1 MLSADVLT
9 APQRGAVLSL
19 LETVTRHDGVSPL
32 DEAGRFALTRE
43 DARHLLLLADDAEAA
58 EDSPSAVGYAGILA
72 DGTIQGMVDPAHR
85 RRGHG
90 TALLEAALAARP
102 DGGVWAHGALEPALG
117 FLTARGL
124 REVRRLLTLHRELG
138 GDRPLAAVPHFRGE
152 GIDLVT
158 FEAERDAEDWVAVNA
173 AAFADHPEQG
183 ALRREDLDARI
194 AEPWFSAEDLLLAR
208 ADDELLG
215 FVWIKR
221 EPAPEGAAP
230 EGAALEG
237 AAPEGAA
244 SQRPLPEIYAVGTA
258 PAAQGRG
265 IAATLLATALHR
277 LQEDGERGVEL
288 YVEADNTAALAL
300 YERWGF
306 VISGQDVQLR
316 AHAAESEG

>member
-9 APQRGAVLSL
+9 APQRAAVLAL
-19 LETVTRHDGVSPL
+19 LERATRHDGVSPL
-32 DEAGRFALTRE
+32 DEAGRFALHRA
-43 DARHLLLLADDAEAA
+43 DAHHLLILGEDEEGDADGPAA
-58 EDSPSAVGYAGILA
+58 IGYAGILA

-102 DGGVWAHGALEPALG
+102 DGGVWSHGALESALG
-117 FLTARGL
+117 FLTGRGL
-124 REVRRLLTLHRELG
+124 HETRRLLTLHRELG
-138 GDRPLAAVPHFRGE
+138 GDRPLAAVPPFRGE
-152 GIDLVT
+152 GISLVT

-194 AEPWFSAEDLLLAR
+194 AEPWFSARDLLLAR
-208 ADDELLG
+208 SEEGLLG

-221 EPAPEGAAP
+221 EPAPEGARDGT
-230 EGAALEG
+230 EQE
-237 AAPEGAA
+237 
-244 SQRPLPEIYAVGTA
+244 RPLPEIYAVGTA
-258 PAAQGRG
+258 PSAQGRG

-277 LQEDGERGVEL
+277 LQEDAERGVEL
-288 YVEADNTAALAL
+288 YVEAENTAALAL

-306 VISGQDVQLR
+306 EVSGQDVQLR
-316 AHAAESEG
+316 AHAADSEG

>member
-9 APQRGAVLSL
+9 APQRAAVLAL

-43 DARHLLLLADDAEAA
+43 DARHLLLLADGA

-72 DGTIQGMVDPAHR
+72 DGTIQGMVDPAQR

-90 TALLEAALAARP
+90 AALLEAALAARP
-102 DGGVWAHGALEPALG
+102 DGGVWAHGALESALD

-138 GDRPLAAVPHFRGE
+138 GDRPPAAVPPFRGE

-221 EPAPEGAAP
+221 EPAPQGAATG
-230 EGAALEG
+230 GAATG
-237 AAPEGAA
+237 
-244 SQRPLPEIYAVGTA
+244 RPLPEIYAVATA

-277 LQEDGERGVEL
+277 LQEDDERGVEL

-306 VISGQDVQLR
+306 VVSGQDVQLR

>member
-194 AEPWFSAEDLLLAR
+194 AEPWF
-208 ADDELLG
+208 
-215 FVWIKR
+215 
-221 EPAPEGAAP
+221 
-230 EGAALEG
+230 
-237 AAPEGAA
+237 
-244 SQRPLPEIYAVGTA
+244 
-258 PAAQGRG
+258 
-265 IAATLLATALHR
+265 
-277 LQEDGERGVEL
+277 
-288 YVEADNTAALAL
+288 
-300 YERWGF
+300 
-306 VISGQDVQLR
+306 
-316 AHAAESEG
+316 